1 MELKVNSNFALNSAN
16 ASTKV
21 SKDFSK
27 NEKDDVKV
35 TSSKAGESSYVSDEE
50 ALAALDGAK
59 SKDKENK
66 ISEKDSKLSKEFS
79 KKLDK
84 KFGNGFASK
93 LEDVAAN
100 NGMKVRDLVGLI
112 QSESGFD
119 PYIENGYGYVGF
131 FQINEN
137 YFPSYGTTKEEYLQ
151 MTPVEQL
158 DIVNKRLEGLISN
171 SAHGHKN
178 LTGGDIYA
186 MNFMPACVF
195 DENGNYQ
202 QPDGQGGGIFKEVYF
217 PEAKPEEILEGETPE
232 QAARRL
238 DKYGEGN
245 LDINKDGYLSTG
257 EMQKRIEN
265 KYQEIR
271 NSL

>member
-1 MELKVNSNFALNSAN
+1 MELKVNSNFVLSSSNAL
-16 ASTKV
+16 TKA

-27 NEKDDVKV
+27 NDKDDIKLA
-35 TSSKAGESSYVSDEE
+35 SSKAEGSSYVSDSE
-50 ALAALDGAK
+50 ALAALDEAK

-66 ISEKDSKLSKEFS
+66 ISEHDKKLSKEFS

-112 QSESGFD
+112 QSESGFN
-119 PYIENGYGYVGF
+119 PYVENAYGYVGF
-131 FQINEN
+131 FQIHES

-151 MTPVEQL
+151 MSPVEQL
-158 DIVNKRLEGLISN
+158 DIVNKRLEDLISN
-171 SAHGHKN
+171 CAHGHKN

-202 QPDGQGGGIFKEVYF
+202 QPDGQGGGIFKVVNT
-217 PEAKPEEILEGETPE
+217 A
-232 QAARRL
+232 
-238 DKYGEGN
+238 YGEEN
-245 LDINKDGYLSTG
+245 LDTNGDGVLSTTD
-257 EMQKRIEN
+257 MQKWMEK
-265 KYQEIR
+265 KYKEVR
-271 NSL
+271 HSL